1 MTLKNQIDSLFVHLI
16 SHIFIHLFL
25 VHWSLLSATPI
36 LYAASVLP
44 MDEVISWAHDVGA
57 KVLVD
62 ACQSVPHMVV
72 DVKNLDTDFLVG
84 SSHKVRTMPCTI

>member
-1 MTLKNQIDSLFVHLI
+1 MHSL
-16 SHIFIHLFL
+16 SHISIYPFP
-25 VHWSLLSATPI
+25 VHWSFLSGTP
-36 LYAASVLP
+36 YHAASVLP

-72 DVKNLDTDFLVG
+72 DVKTLDADFLVA
-84 SSHKVRTMPCTI
+84 SSHKVRTMTCSMQLVLH